1 MNDTSQPQPRQVD
14 LGPLLTAAT
23 EAVTDSMVERIA
35 TTGSNAME
43 VVDRLNDEETRDALH
58 AALDA
63 VTRLHKM
70 GALDTLVEAAMVAH
84 SARMALSDSMVE
96 RLFAFGE
103 HMVNNLATEEVAT
116 LAHESKKALEDAV
129 DQSAANP
136 PKPGIFATLKMLSS
150 PEAAQTLQFMLN
162 LGNNL
167 RERAKVLQ
175 KLERQAV
182 I

>member
-35 TTGSNAME
+35 TTGANAME

-103 HMVNNLATEEVAT
+103 HMFNNLATEEVAT

-129 DQSAANP
+129 DQSSGPP
-136 PKPGIFATLKMLSS
+136 PKTGIIATLKMLSS
-150 PEAAQTLQFMLN
+150 PEAAQTLRFMLN

-175 KLERQAV
+175 TLEQPPAV
-182 I
+182 